1 MSLKLNH
8 KIHYNFM
15 IVAGVM
21 AMTGGTAHANPL
33 YTFSPAINGQTDVSI
48 ASAPTEDATSS
59 ATARTIIFAGGNGQY
74 FITLPSRKHPAADA
88 SRSTPQASASD
99 KRNP

>member
-8 KIHYNFM
+8 KIHYNFT
-15 IVAGVM
+15 IAAGVM
-21 AMTGGTAHANPL
+21 AITGGIANANPL
-33 YTFSPAINGQTDVSI
+33 YTFSPAINGQTNVTI
-48 ASAPTEDATSS
+48 ASTPTEDATSS
-59 ATARTIIFAGGNGQY
+59 ATERTIIFPGVNGQY